1 MKLYNYAFQA
11 KHTNAT
17 ILISIRND
25 QTEVEA
31 NEIAL
36 EELANA
42 LSIPA
47 ESWYV
52 EDLDMEE
59 Y

>member
-1 MKLYNYAFQA
+1 MKIYNYAFEA

-17 ILISIRND
+17 ILISVRHD

-36 EELANA
+36 AELANA
-42 LSIPA
+42 LDIPA

-52 EDLDMEE
+52 ENLEIED